1 MGNVNTNTN
10 TNQIIN
16 GVIWK
21 QLLIFFFP
29 IALGTLFQQ
38 LYNTVDAIIVGR
50 FVGKAALASV
60 GGSASVLSNM
70 VIGFFTG
77 LSAGAA
83 VIISQFYGAG
93 DSKNLNKSLHT
104 AYAFSLIASVF
115 VALIGCLLTPWMLRT
130 MNTPA
135 EIMTDSILYLR
146 IYFVGTIAMLN
157 YNMGSGIMRALGDS
171 KRPLYFLIVCC
182 FLNIGLDILFV
193 VVFHLGIA
201 GAAIATV
208 ISQAVSAIMVIRALM
223 TAYDEIQLKLKEL
236 RIHLGLLKSELRLG
250 IPGGIQFCM
259 YSITNIIIQ
268 TAINGFGTDTA
279 AAWGAFGKA
288 DMIFWTISGAFG
300 TAITTF
306 AGQNFGAK
314 KIDRIH
320 KSVRV
325 CLGMDLGASAAIIG
339 ILMIFCKPLLHIF
352 TSDANVVNI
361 GTYMMRS
368 ILPSYIIFVVVE
380 VMSGALR
387 GMGDVMIPTLI
398 TMGGV
403 CGVRVPWMLFVLPMR
418 NELSTILISYPLA
431 WIVTAALIIPYYL
444 YRKKKPRTV
453 FYDH

>member
-1 MGNVNTNTN
+1 MGNVNTNSGK
-10 TNQIIN
+10 NQIIE

-60 GGSASVLSNM
+60 GGSPSVLSNM

-115 VALIGCLLTPWMLRT
+115 VAILGYILTPWMLQAT
-130 MNTPA
+130 NTPV
-135 EIMTDSILYLR
+135 EIMQDSIIYLR
-146 IYFVGTIAMLN
+146 IYFIGTIAMLN

-171 KRPLYFLIVCC
+171 KRPLYYLIVCC

-193 VVFHLGIA
+193 VYLHMGIA

-208 ISQAVSAIMVIRALM
+208 ISQAVSAILVIRALM
-223 TAYDEIQLKLKEL
+223 TEYDEIQLKLREL
-236 RIHLGLLKSELRLG
+236 KIHFNLLKSELRLG

-314 KIDRIH
+314 KVDRIH

-325 CLGMDLGASAAIIG
+325 CLGMDMGASLVIIG
-339 ILMIFCKPLLHIF
+339 FLMAFCKPLLGIF
-352 TSDANVVNI
+352 TSDANVVQI
-361 GTYMMRS
+361 GSYMMLT

-380 VMSGALR
+380 VTSGALR

-403 CGVRVPWMLFVLPMR
+403 CGVRVPWMVFVLPIR
-418 NELSTILISYPLA
+418 PELSTILVSYPLA
-431 WIVTAALIIPYYL
+431 WIITAVLMIPYYL
-444 YRKKKPRTV
+444 YRKKKPRTPFV
-453 FYDH
+453 